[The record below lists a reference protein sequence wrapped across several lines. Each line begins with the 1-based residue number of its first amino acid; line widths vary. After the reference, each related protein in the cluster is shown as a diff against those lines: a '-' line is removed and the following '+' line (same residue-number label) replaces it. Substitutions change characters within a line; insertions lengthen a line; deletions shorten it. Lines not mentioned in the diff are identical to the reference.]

1 MAASQ
6 FLLLLHAAR
15 TVKTCLWL
23 MYRKPGSAGATCSL
37 QLWIQNDSFADHL
50 ISETLA
56 CPGNNAVRPCAL
68 FVLSSTYLRRKWNN
82 RSQEVNELR
91 SRLVLVKSNSR
102 KFSLVHSFQLF
113 KPSCPW
119 GKMPP
124 WTVVAGGR
132 KWRVQRGQRVRD
144 SGSFEKKKIW

>member
-6 FLLLLHAAR
+6 FLLLHAAR

-23 MYRKPGSAGATCSL
+23 MYRKPGSAGATCAL

-56 CPGNNAVRPCAL
+56 CPGNNGLRPAH
-68 FVLSSTYLRRKWNN
+68 FLSYHLHIYGEKWNN

-91 SRLVLVKSNSR
+91 SRLVLVKSNPRS
-102 KFSLVHSFQLF
+102 SL
-113 KPSCPW
+113 
-119 GKMPP
+119 
-124 WTVVAGGR
+124 
-132 KWRVQRGQRVRD
+132 
-144 SGSFEKKKIW
+144 